1 MLLRGPA
8 GHRPDLCAA
17 RRERGGRRAGL
28 LIAVLL
34 AACTL
39 PGCSERKGGLPEERA
54 RFQFDPVTENRIRPG
69 PVQPGDT
76 LKGVTELAGENPYGG
91 NAYAIQDGY
100 RLYRWMN
107 CSGCH
112 GEGGG
117 SIGPALWD
125 EQWIYGGSPAQ
136 IAESIL
142 RGRPNGMPAYAGK
155 LPESEVWKIVAYL
168 QILKPGGGLTR
179 AGAK

>member
-1 MLLRGPA
+1 M
-8 GHRPDLCAA
+8 HRLALVLGLCAA
-17 RRERGGRRAGL
+17 
-28 LIAVLL
+28 
-34 AACTL
+34 AACDDYDQARAQ
-39 PGCSERKGGLPEERA
+39 ERP
-54 RFQFDPVTENRIRPG
+54 RFRFDPVTENRIRPG
-69 PVQPGDT
+69 PVFPGDT
-76 LKGVTELAGENPYGG
+76 LQGPTELVGFNPYEG

-107 CSGCH
+107 CNGCH

-125 EQWIYGGSPAQ
+125 NQWIYGGGPAD

-142 RGRPNGMPAYAGK
+142 RGRPNGMPAYAGR

-168 QILKPGGGLTR
+168 QTLEPGGGLTR